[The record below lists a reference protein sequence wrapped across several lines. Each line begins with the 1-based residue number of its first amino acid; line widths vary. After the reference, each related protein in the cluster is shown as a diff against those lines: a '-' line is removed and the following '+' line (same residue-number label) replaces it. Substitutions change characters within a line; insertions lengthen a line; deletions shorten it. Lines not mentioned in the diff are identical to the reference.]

1 MTADAPLG
9 AHLIACRRAEL
20 EQGHA
25 YFYPAALKSMPAGHF
40 PPLMDAAD
48 NALFLANRAATNK
61 PQHELW
67 IMPQLMT
74 KPMERI
80 TCDVITP
87 LYATYQAPQFYA
99 LSLDRRDM
107 TQVISELFWELH
119 LAQDYGT
126 QPNYGSVS
134 LVRPF
139 ITNHLDASCWYGC
152 RTFGQDTYIRVEAIR
167 SFDSEGVP
175 HVLVAGANSYH
186 LGANVLLE
194 QLLPQAERG
203 ADWAERQVT
212 ADVGAR
218 LRVAFA
224 TDWRDT
230 NQGQGFAVTADYH
243 SSAYLGWDEY
253 GSVSEE
259 ANAHFNLG
267 LSVAQLSQEHERA
280 QRMRRLRGCHCS
292 RHRLFGIS
300 CG

>member
-1 MTADAPLG
+1 
-9 AHLIACRRAEL
+9 
-20 EQGHA
+20 
-25 YFYPAALKSMPAGHF
+25 MPAGRF

-74 KPMERI
+74 QPMERI

-139 ITNHLDASCWYGC
+139 ITNHLDAACWYGC

-175 HVLVAGANSYH
+175 HVLVAGA
-186 LGANVLLE
+186 
-194 QLLPQAERG
+194 
-203 ADWAERQVT
+203 
-212 ADVGAR
+212 
-218 LRVAFA
+218 
-224 TDWRDT
+224 
-230 NQGQGFAVTADYH
+230 
-243 SSAYLGWDEY
+243 
-253 GSVSEE
+253 
-259 ANAHFNLG
+259 
-267 LSVAQLSQEHERA
+267 
-280 QRMRRLRGCHCS
+280 
-292 RHRLFGIS
+292 
-300 CG
+300 